1 MGEVCR
7 PLKIVYLIYG
17 YGEGQNVLVAKGAA
31 RFFMHHHPLYSVR
44 TFTCMRVP
52 LCAYANSPKFSNGI
66 PRSNCFAH
74 SLRTSYQ
81 MVPVIRTRTRF
92 QQAKRLR
99 PGHKTA
105 GHRQFATVR

>member
-44 TFTCMRVP
+44 TFTYMRVP

-66 PRSNCFAH
+66 KF
-74 SLRTSYQ
+74 SYLEA
-81 MVPVIRTRTRF
+81 I
-92 QQAKRLR
+92 ALL
-99 PGHKTA
+99 TA
-105 GHRQFATVR
+105 SALHTKWYR